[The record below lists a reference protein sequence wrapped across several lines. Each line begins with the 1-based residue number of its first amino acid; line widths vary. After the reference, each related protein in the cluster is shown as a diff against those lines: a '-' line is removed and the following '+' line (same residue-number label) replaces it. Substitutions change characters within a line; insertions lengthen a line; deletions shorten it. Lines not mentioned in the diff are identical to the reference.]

1 MAIPNLAITVS
12 QFSRDKNLL
21 NLELWAKQ
29 EEILEEFWNGNYSVG
44 VWALG
49 RRSGKTLMS
58 AVIATYAACMLS
70 DAYKSFLRNGEK
82 FYIVSVANTIDQAK
96 IALQGVKDLINS
108 SPILKPLIVRETSDT
123 LELRN
128 GAVFRAMPASSRG
141 GRGLAVP
148 LLIFDEIGH
157 ALDTEGGNAAGS
169 SLYQALSPSVAQF
182 GKLGKILLLSSP
194 WIQQGIFWELFK
206 QANSGNFAHIQVRQ
220 EPSWVMNP
228 TLSLDFLEQEKAR
241 DPELFAIEYGANFSQ
256 SLSSFIS
263 SNLVESAI
271 NHDRGVLPPIPKF
284 RNRYFLAL
292 DPAKGNR
299 DKYTACIGHYDNDVL
314 IIDLWHEFQPTWSDG
329 NKKQVDIA
337 EVEDWIL
344 SQHQAYRFAQ
354 VVLDQYNSAAT
365 IQRLSSKLKIKEL
378 TWTSPSKTEAFS
390 KLRELFNSGKIELY
404 PHPKA
409 NQQIKN
415 LTVTYRTSG
424 LWSVSGGVGSAVDDY
439 PSALAGIALIATQRG
454 HFTTTLPPSYPRPG
468 SQNDI
473 FHRLGVRHYSAA
485 ELRNIMK

>member
-1 MAIPNLAITVS
+1 MATPKLPITVS
-12 QFSRDKNLL
+12 KFSSDPNLL
-21 NLELWAKQ
+21 ALQLWDKQ
-29 EEILEEFWNGNYSVG
+29 KEILEEFWSGDFSVG

-49 RRSGKTLMS
+49 RRSGKTLMA
-58 AVIATYAACMLS
+58 AVVATYAACMLA
-70 DAYKSFLRNGEK
+70 DAYKSFLRSGEK
-82 FYIVSVANTIDQAK
+82 FYIVSVANTIDQSK
-96 IALQGVKDLINS
+96 IALRGVKDLVGG
-108 SPILKPLIVRETSDT
+108 SPILKPMIVRETSDT
-123 LELRN
+123 LELSN

-206 QANSGNFAHIQVRQ
+206 QANSGNFSHIQVRQ

-228 TLSLDFLEQEKAR
+228 TLSRDFLAQEKAR

-263 SNLVESAI
+263 DDLVEAAI
-271 NHDRGVLPPIPKF
+271 NYDRSILLPIPKF
-284 RNRYFLAL
+284 KGRYYLSL

-299 DKYTACIGHYDNDVL
+299 DQYTACIAHYDNELL
-314 IIDLWHEFQPTWSDG
+314 IIDQWHEFKPSWFDG
-329 NKKQVDIA
+329 KKSQVRIS
-337 EVEDWIL
+337 EVENWIL
-344 SQHQAYRFAQ
+344 EKHQVYGFSE
-354 VVLDQYNSAAT
+354 VVLDQYNSSAT
-365 IQRLSSKLKIKEL
+365 VQRLTGRLKIREL
-378 TWTSPSKTEAFS
+378 TWTAPTKTEAFS

-404 PHPKA
+404 PHPRA

-415 LTVTYRTSG
+415 LTVTYRPSG
-424 LWSVSGGVGSAVDDY
+424 QWSVSGGTGAAVDDY
-439 PSALAGIALIATQRG
+439 PSSLAGTVLAAKSRIA
-454 HFTTTLPPSYPRPG
+454 PSYHVSGYVKRSRG
-468 SQNDI
+468 LSHDW
-473 FHRLGVRHYSAA
+473 
-485 ELRNIMK
+485 

>member
-1 MAIPNLAITVS
+1 MAIPNLPITVS

-21 NLELWAKQ
+21 NLQLWTKQ
-29 EEILEEFWNGNYSVG
+29 SEILEEFWNDNYSIG

-58 AVIATYAACMLS
+58 AVVATYAACMLS
-70 DAYKSFLRNGEK
+70 DAYKAFLRSGEK

-123 LELRN
+123 LELSN

-157 ALDTEGGNAAGS
+157 ALDTDGGNAAGS

-194 WIQQGIFWELFK
+194 WIQQGIFWEIFK
-206 QANSGNFAHIQVRQ
+206 QANSGNFPHIQVRQ
-220 EPSWVMNP
+220 EPSWEMNP
-228 TLSLDFLEQEKAR
+228 TLSQEFLEQEKAR

-263 SNLVESAI
+263 SDLVESAI
-271 NHDRGVLPPIPKF
+271 NHDRGILPPIPKF
-284 RNRYFLAL
+284 KGRYFLAL

-299 DKYTACIGHYDNDVL
+299 DKYTACIAHYDNDVL
-314 IIDLWHEFQPTWSDG
+314 IVDLWHEFQPTWSDG
-329 NKKQVDIA
+329 SKKQVNIA

-344 SQHQAYRFAQ
+344 MQHQSYRFAQ
-354 VVLDQYNSAAT
+354 VVLDQYNSAST

-378 TWTSPSKTEAFS
+378 TWTNPSKTEAFS

-404 PHPKA
+404 PHAKA

-415 LTVTYRTSG
+415 LTISYRSSG
-424 LWSVSGGVGSAVDDY
+424 LWSVSGGTGAAVDDY
-439 PSALAGIALIATQRG
+439 SLVLGAVTLIASSKSAPIARV
-454 HFTTTLPPSYPRPG
+454 PPVPC
-468 SQNDI
+468 QNL
-473 FHRLGVRHYSAA
+473 LGIKKYSISD
-485 ELRNIMK
+485 LRNIMR